1 MIDTVLLDAGGVL
14 LDESEQERIRAEVT
28 VEALS
33 PFVPGCCMADY
44 WADVD
49 DAVYRHIP
57 RVYQY
62 VLWKHCAR
70 CLETFEQIR
79 VSTTRY
85 GRPGTLASC

>member
-33 PFVPGCCMADY
+33 PLVPGYTLPDY
-44 WADVD
+44 SADVG
-49 DAVYRHIP
+49 DAVYRHVP

-79 VSTTRY
+79 ASTTRY